1 MNSDIARRYN
11 KYRQIDRWIIIFLL
25 ELSEYGATWV
35 VHGFLEGLKHAADQ
49 YSYRLSQLYVGFIVG

>member
-1 MNSDIARRYN
+1 MDNY
-11 KYRQIDRWIIIFLL
+11 FLL